1 MDILRQKI
9 FDDRNEQFF
18 IHCLLAQAFSGFNL
32 IDRAS
37 VRGDRI
43 ADAASLDLV
52 KRQTIK
58 RASCGD
64 HDGDTKFCCILYCF
78 QVAFA
83 DAAFFIKKR
92 TVQVKRNEFDIFH
105 VDTFLIMR

>member
-1 MDILRQKI
+1 MDVLCQKVLDNRDEEI
-9 FDDRNEQFF
+9 FLHRFF
-18 IHCLLAQAFSGFNL
+18 AQAFSGFNL
-32 IDRAS
+32 IDRTS
-37 VRGDRI
+37 VCCDRI

-64 HDGDTKFCCILYCF
+64 HDGDTKFCCLLYCF

-92 TVQVKRNEFDIFH
+92 TVQIKRNEFDIFH